1 MKKVYTRINHSE
13 LRTVNINT
21 GEVISGVSE
30 VKCSS
35 IDAFIMCFLN
45 SIPEI
50 TNLDGNSMRV
60 LLWCWKFS
68 SFNNS
73 LPNGNI
79 IINDPV
85 FRSSIRTSGGD
96 LTDSVINKAFHVLS
110 KKELLIKQCK
120 GRYILNPE
128 YFFKGTLSDRSS
140 LKYIVSYNPTENN
153 PDMSAEHLE
162 QVKI

>member
-1 MKKVYTRINHSE
+1 MKKIYTRINHSE
-13 LRTVNINT
+13 LRTVNVNT

-30 VKCSS
+30 VKCST

-45 SIPEI
+45 SISEI

-73 LPNGNI
+73 LPMGNTI
-79 IINDPV
+79 TNNTV
-85 FRSSIRTSGGD
+85 FRNSIRENGGD
-96 LTDSVINKAFHVLS
+96 LSDSVITKAFHILS
-110 KKELLIKQCK
+110 KKGLLIKQCK
-120 GRYILNPE
+120 GQYVLNPE

-140 LKYIVSYNPTENN
+140 VKYIVSYEPKESNNYEKEN
-153 PDMSAEHLE
+153 
-162 QVKI
+162 